1 MGTWLEGESEL
12 SAVFSHQ
19 RWKRECNHVM
29 RLPFLVFAAASLH
42 FAFTAQEGSAAP
54 AKPSEPPASQSST
67 ENSESDGKYQPSEG
81 MKLKILFDTAIFDS
95 QSDSSLE
102 DQLSSLCR
110 IWEEAY
116 LKEKGP
122 WGFGLATEVKCLPF
136 DKKVQE
142 SAAMP
147 RSVSEWKLYVEKR
160 TVSERPVVQLNMCR
174 VRAIKKESGDAVDF
188 EGPRRC
194 EATQFFPWTDFRFR
208 LLRHRPFVRL
218 LADSLAEQLPFR
230 SLLTKNLIRFDDL
243 KVEPIPEKSTTEVTF
258 IRPPKKLKFVE
269 VSLHPQLSES
279 KSKEFAVKDAI
290 YQVMSKLG
298 AVWIV
303 NADGQGTQTEQ
314 FSRNVQ
320 SAYVA
325 LTRVFQLEK
334 LKVEK
339 EQSNDVIERLRTRPF
354 LDLIFRLDGSV
365 GLPAMSMQS
374 SLGAGAS
381 MLLKVNLKYGFE
393 LQGKSTT
400 SAFKTGTQIEEK
412 NNPDAASILSKVSL
426 KETEAWLNSAVYRQL
441 PLTQST
447 TALFGGGVR
456 LGMIAAKGS
465 FDSPEGLP
473 AKTMTL
479 SSRELG
485 LGVSLLAGI
494 PVGNRF
500 EWVNTGLLDV
510 GVANKSY
517 SVRVHSEFAW
527 IGGRLVTPGRI
538 EKPPSF
544 RLGLAG
550 SFASLMRPFT
560 SDDPLRMV
568 QTQVT
573 LNGLHT
579 AFFVERTL

>member
-1 MGTWLEGESEL
+1 
-12 SAVFSHQ
+12 
-19 RWKRECNHVM
+19 
-29 RLPFLVFAAASLH
+29 
-42 FAFTAQEGSAAP
+42 
-54 AKPSEPPASQSST
+54 
-67 ENSESDGKYQPSEG
+67 
-81 MKLKILFDTAIFDS
+81 
-95 QSDSSLE
+95 
-102 DQLSSLCR
+102 
-110 IWEEAY
+110 
-116 LKEKGP
+116 
-122 WGFGLATEVKCLPF
+122 
-136 DKKVQE
+136 
-142 SAAMP
+142 
-147 RSVSEWKLYVEKR
+147 
-160 TVSERPVVQLNMCR
+160 
-174 VRAIKKESGDAVDF
+174 
-188 EGPRRC
+188 
-194 EATQFFPWTDFRFR
+194 
-208 LLRHRPFVRL
+208 
-218 LADSLAEQLPFR
+218 
-230 SLLTKNLIRFDDL
+230 
-243 KVEPIPEKSTTEVTF
+243 VTF